1 MRITE
6 IKVDG
11 LFRIFDYVIPL
22 NTDERITIIHG
33 PNGFGKTVLLRMLDG
48 LFNGHYLDLLKI
60 PFQKFEVRFEDDSV
74 FWIDSEKKINY
85 SKKYSCPLNGGK
97 HPDWFLKIQESVNT
111 YLITEQRL
119 HDIQEPFSKF
129 EARSASPENEI
140 SNLLIKLKDIL
151 QGNAKTLLVV
161 PMVKEYSEELAKTIQ
176 QKLAESAA
184 LSQSLDQTFPRR
196 LMEQM
201 GRSKMNYDEL
211 QHKLNELEEKRS
223 RLIEAGLVDK
233 QEDTDFL
240 PAEEIADT
248 TKDVLAVYIED
259 IEKKLGV
266 FDELAGKIEVFKR
279 IINDRFLYKTILISK
294 ERGFIFNTSD
304 ENSELPIDALS
315 SGEQHE
321 LVILYQLLF
330 KTEPDTLILIDE
342 PELSLHVAWQIQ
354 FLQDLQEII
363 KIASLDVLIATHS
376 PQLIHDRW
384 DLTVEFKG
392 SVTAHD
398 QII

>member
-6 IKVDG
+6 IKVEG
-11 LFRIFDYVIPL
+11 LFRIFDHAIPL

-33 PNGFGKTVLLRMLDG
+33 PNGFGKTVLLRMLDC
-48 LFNGHYLDLLKI
+48 LFNGHYPDLLKI
-60 PFQKFEVRFEDDSV
+60 PFRKFEVRFEDNSV
-74 FWIDSEKKINY
+74 IWIDSEKKINY
-85 SKKYSCPLNGGK
+85 SKSDTLIPLEK
-97 HPDWFLKIQESVNT
+97 KVFPAWFSGIRKSVDT

-119 HDIQEPFSKF
+119 HDIQEPFSNF
-129 EARSASPENEI
+129 EVRSASPENEI

-151 QGNAKTLLVV
+151 QGKAKTLLVV

-196 LMEQM
+196 LVEQM
-201 GRSKMNYDEL
+201 GRSKMDYDEL

-223 RLIEAGLVDK
+223 RLIEVGLVDK

-266 FDELAGKIEVFKR
+266 FDELAVKIELFKR
-279 IINDRFLYKTILISK
+279 IINDHFLYKTISISK
-294 ERGFIFNTSD
+294 EHGFIFNTSD
-304 ENSELPIDALS
+304 ENSALPLDALS

-330 KTEPDTLILIDE
+330 KAKPDTLILIDE

-384 DLTVEFKG
+384 DLTVELKG
-392 SVTAHD
+392 SNTA
-398 QII
+398 